1 MSQALLRLWPLVQAS
16 SSLVFHNAI
25 FFVFYQ
31 EQIGLSPA
39 TIFAVT
45 AYATALRAVLDLP
58 FGALADRHSRRLCLV
73 VGALGVFSG
82 SLLLLIHPA
91 LVTVLIAETLF
102 ASATALR
109 SGADSALLYDTLR
122 ARDALAEYPRYEGRG
137 LAFSSIGSGVAAIGG
152 GLLAAIDLRLAYA
165 ASAAAAAAAAV
176 LASRLPEAREHSS
189 VAARRL
195 DFDLLRQAARRAL
208 ETSGVLWTVAL
219 ATFSVVA
226 SHIYY
231 YLQQPYLQAIDVPIW
246 AFGLVFAATK
256 VLTAMVA
263 SGAHRIDAALGER
276 AAAGLMAVVPAAGL
290 GAMALATGPAGVLAI
305 LSRGLLDG
313 LWMPLV
319 NVYMN
324 RRAESHV
331 RATTLSL
338 MNVVSRL
345 VLAAAL
351 AVIGLVVSGLGLR
364 ATLFVCA
371 GLAAVVGAGL
381 TLAAPRRRGPGSMT
395 AAAPS

>member
-1 MSQALLRLWPLVQAS
+1 MPQALNRLWPLYQAS

-31 EQIGLSPA
+31 QQAGLSPA
-39 TIFAVT
+39 TIFLVT

-58 FGALADRHSRRLCLV
+58 FGALADRQSRRLCLV
-73 VGALGVFSG
+73 VGALGVFAG

-91 LVTVLIAETLF
+91 LPTVLIAETLF
-102 ASATALR
+102 ATATALR
-109 SGADSALLYDTLR
+109 SGADSALLYDALR
-122 ARDALAEYPRYEGRG
+122 AAGALAEYPRNEGRG
-137 LAFSSIGSGVAAIGG
+137 HAFSSIGSGAAAIGG
-152 GLLAAIDLRLAYA
+152 GFLAAIDLRLAYA
-165 ASAAAAAAAAV
+165 ASVLAAAAAAI

-189 VAARRL
+189 VASRRF
-195 DFDLLRQAARRAL
+195 DFGLLREASRRAL
-208 ETSGVLWTVAL
+208 ETPGVRWTVAL
-219 ATFSVVA
+219 ATFAVVV

-231 YLQQPYLQAIDVPIW
+231 YLQQPYLQTIHVPIW

-256 VLTAMVA
+256 GLTAMVA
-263 SGAHRIDAALGER
+263 SVAHRIDAALGER
-276 AAAGLMAVVPAAGL
+276 GTAALMGAVPAAGL
-290 GAMALATGPAGVLAI
+290 GAMAVVAGPAGALPI
-305 LSRGLLDG
+305 LTRGLLDG

-345 VLAAAL
+345 ALAAAL
-351 AVIGLVVSGLGLR
+351 AVIGFAVSVLGLR
-364 ATLFVCA
+364 ATLSVCA
-371 GLAAVVGAGL
+371 GLAALAGAGL
-381 TLAAPRRRGPGSMT
+381 TLAAPRRSGPD
-395 AAAPS
+395 